1 MNVLIKVEDGD
12 LSIQLP
18 DDIELFKNQQIV
30 VINDIS
36 YLVADYEGDKQ
47 LVSDYDVESFIA
59 QRNEETALKNIV
71 IDNVSG
77 QLDGYANNDNEFT
90 VPQQSSEVIA
100 TGQLAISDRRF
111 KVPFKRIDTG
121 RIQLMPAQVL
131 DGQFS
136 IPLKFETNGIW
147 IVNQELVNSDF
158 QTPIFELVEYTF
170 SVL

>member
-1 MNVLIKVEDGD
+1 MKILLKINAGLIAP
-12 LSIQLP
+12 QLP
-18 DDIELFKNQQIV
+18 DITGLFKEQSTVLIEGQL
-30 VINDIS
+30 
-36 YLVADYEGDKQ
+36 YLFANYEGDKQ
-47 LVSDYDVESFIA
+47 LVSDYDVELFIA
-59 QRNEETALKNIV
+59 QRNEETALKSIV
-71 IDNVSG
+71 IDTVSG

-90 VPQQSSEVIA
+90 VPQQSNEVIA